1 MIFDKIAA
9 MVGLLDYKSKPF
21 ANIPLFDHSKSRGF
35 RISNTDC
42 IHANIVYLSN
52 KQLLIK
58 YFSGQ
63 VNRLV
68 GKRVVSKF
76 AYDGVKEVHKR
87 RYLLQPIAVEVFCSD
102 GQNQFLA
109 FAKSVRPKVSLP
121 EKS

>member
-1 MIFDKIAA
+1 MLIRNIFT
-9 MVGLLDYKSKPF
+9 
-21 ANIPLFDHSKSRGF
+21 LF
-35 RISNTDC
+35 IS
-42 IHANIVYLSN
+42 L
-52 KQLLIK
+52 KQDIIT

-68 GKRVVSKF
+68 GKRIVSKF

-109 FAKSVRPKVSLP
+109 FAKSVRPKVSFS
-121 EKS
+121 EKKLDSHGYSGNPVF